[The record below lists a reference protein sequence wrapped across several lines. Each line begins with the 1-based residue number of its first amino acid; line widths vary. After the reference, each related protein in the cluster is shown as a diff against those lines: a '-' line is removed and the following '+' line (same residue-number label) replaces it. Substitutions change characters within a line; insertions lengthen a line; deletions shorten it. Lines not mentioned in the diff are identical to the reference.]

1 MPTSPES
8 LAVLKLVYAESAEEI
23 GYVRRLF
30 LEYANSLGFSL
41 CFQNFTEEL
50 QELPGNY
57 APPDGRLLLAF
68 DGNELA
74 GCVAMRKVA
83 DGVSEMKRLYVRPQ
97 LRGKGIGRALA
108 YAAIEEARRVG
119 YKRMRLDTIPSM
131 REAISLY
138 EALGFKR
145 IEPYCQNPIAGA
157 VFMELILP

>member
-1 MPTSPES
+1 M
-8 LAVLKLVYAESAEEI
+8 LKLVYAESAEEI

-74 GCVAMRKVA
+74 GCVAMRKIA

-108 YAAIEEARRVG
+108 CAAIEEARRVG
-119 YKRMRLDTIPSM
+119 YKRMRLDTIPAM

>member
-1 MPTSPES
+1 
-8 LAVLKLVYAESAEEI
+8 
-23 GYVRRLF
+23 
-30 LEYANSLGFSL
+30 
-41 CFQNFTEEL
+41 
-50 QELPGNY
+50 
-57 APPDGRLLLAF
+57 
-68 DGNELA
+68 
-74 GCVAMRKVA
+74 
-83 DGVSEMKRLYVRPQ
+83 VRPQ

>member
-1 MPTSPES
+1 M
-8 LAVLKLVYAESAEEI
+8 LKLVYAESAEEI

-74 GCVAMRKVA
+74 GCVAMRKIA

-108 YAAIEEARRVG
+108 CAAIEEARRVG
-119 YKRMRLDTIPSM
+119 
-131 REAISLY
+131 
-138 EALGFKR
+138 
-145 IEPYCQNPIAGA
+145 
-157 VFMELILP
+157 